1 MKVLAGLPEYDI
13 SYNDT
18 PRSNYSTMTK
28 NYNTTVAVRWQ
39 AYSFYQGLIKLISKF
54 VTLFII
60 TIYLYAMHG
69 VFYKLQTCECH
80 IGLLAARRPTRGY
93 ILHRHGNQDLIL
105 NNKATQVQLP

>member
-1 MKVLAGLPEYDI
+1 MKVLVPENDI

-18 PRSNYSTMTK
+18 PRSSSMTK
-28 NYNTTVAVRWQ
+28 SYNTTVAVRWKPIV
-39 AYSFYQGLIKLISKF
+39 YQGLIKLISKF

-80 IGLLAARRPTRGY
+80 RPACCT
-93 ILHRHGNQDLIL
+93 
-105 NNKATQVQLP
+105 